1 VKLWPEKSW
10 SLGTVLPPGAR
21 RGGSEQDPPPARL
34 QIFQQL
40 GAEPAD
46 QRRVASD
53 PQERICRLTAEFS
66 DDALELRFR
75 NLHLQSDARR
85 LQAAMWLGGAIYP
98 VFGLMDYIRHDGAD
112 GSFQLFLLR
121 WLVPI
126 AAGIVALSVRRRPE
140 RVLSAWP
147 VTSVETLA
155 FAVFLIT
162 AATMPQQMSTR
173 TLQLVVLAF
182 SLFIFVPNRF
192 LQSTSLVAA
201 GVAGYLLVATQLPA
215 VNDRLGVDDVVTI
228 IVVVMVGA
236 LTQWMLESGRRNQYL
251 SLLQEQRSRER
262 LEFEVAQRT
271 ALQHELQWLA
281 DHDAL
286 SDLLNR
292 RAFYEAADRTFAE
305 ARRADR
311 PVAVLVIDADHFKT
325 VNDRFG
331 HHTGDEAIR
340 LIARQCKL
348 HLRTDDVVGRLGGEE
363 FAIVMPAA
371 SGRLAAEV
379 ADRLRTCIARAQI
392 EHPDGIVSITVSIGF
407 TEGQP
412 WAETVQEALQRA
424 DGAMYSA
431 KASGRDCVVGV

>member
-1 VKLWPEKSW
+1 
-10 SLGTVLPPGAR
+10 
-21 RGGSEQDPPPARL
+21 
-34 QIFQQL
+34 
-40 GAEPAD
+40 
-46 QRRVASD
+46 VASD
-53 PQERICRLTAEFS
+53 PQERIGRLTAEFS

-75 NLHLQSDARR
+75 RLHLQSDARR

-98 VFGLMDYIRHDGAD
+98 VFGLMDYARFDGNG
-112 GSFQLFLLR
+112 GSFQLMLLR
-121 WLVPI
+121 WLVLI

-215 VNDRLGVDDVVTI
+215 MNERLRADDVVTI
-228 IVVVMVGA
+228 IVVVMIGA
-236 LTQWMLESGRRNQYL
+236 LTQWILESGRRNQFV
-251 SLLQEQRSRER
+251 SLLEEQRSRER
-262 LEFEVAQRT
+262 LEAEVAQRT
-271 ALQHELQWLA
+271 ALQDELQWLA

-286 SDLLNR
+286 TDLLNR
-292 RAFYEAADRTFAE
+292 RAFYEAAERTFAE
-305 ARRADR
+305 ARRSDR

-363 FAIVMPAA
+363 FGIVMPAA